1 MTLYNETRRLYQQ
14 NRKDDTIC
22 QLLIHGA
29 ILPSLLVIGNLKSKF
44 TNIEHVVIW

>member
-1 MTLYNETRRLYQQ
+1 MCPFLILNNYMTLYNETRRLYQQ

-29 ILPSLLVIGNLKSKF
+29 ILPSLLVIG
-44 TNIEHVVIW
+44 EHHI